1 MGRTRATVVSSGQAA
16 LAVAHPLDA
25 GTVRINQHG
34 ALNPQVPFG
43 GTKASGYGQ
52 EFRAAGVKAVTA
64 PKVISR

>member
-1 MGRTRATVVSSGQAA
+1 M
-16 LAVAHPLDA
+16 AHPLDA

-52 EFRAAGVKAVTA
+52 EFRVAGVKAVAA